1 MLEARLAKLRQ
12 KKMKISKDDGAEE
25 ESKGM
30 SWLMLINF
38 KRKNFSST
46 DVSVIR
52 LRN

>member
-30 SWLMLINF
+30 SWLMLNF
-38 KRKNFSST
+38 RRKSFSSI